1 MFGLFKKAKKAPER
15 SSASI
20 AKERLQ
26 ISIKRQKSH
35 EQFDFLPKLE
45 QDIILLVKKYISI
58 KDNDVNCHMS
68 QVDDEEILELNIT
81 LPSEQR

>member
-1 MFGLFKKAKKAPER
+1 MFGIFNKKEKKVPER

-45 QDIILLVKKYISI
+45 QDILELVKKYIQI
-58 KDNDVNCHMS
+58 RDNDVNCEMREI
-68 QVDDEEILELNIT
+68 DDEEILELNIT
-81 LPSEQR
+81 FPSER